1 VLYEHQTGDE
11 IKKQLEKVLKEV
23 KII

>member
-23 KII
+23 KMI